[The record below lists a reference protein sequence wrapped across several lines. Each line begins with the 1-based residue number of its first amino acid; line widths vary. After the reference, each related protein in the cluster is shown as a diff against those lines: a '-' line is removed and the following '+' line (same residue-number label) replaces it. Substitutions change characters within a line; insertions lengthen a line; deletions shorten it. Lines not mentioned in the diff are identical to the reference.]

1 MGQTMQANH
10 WLWMR
15 LVNPGVVVVVVEA
28 EVVLVVV
35 VEVIVVEDALVGV
48 VVGVVMTAVGHWNQF
63 HPVF

>member
-1 MGQTMQANH
+1 MGQTMQASH

-15 LVNPGVVVVVVEA
+15 LVNLAVVVVEA

-48 VVGVVMTAVGHWNQF
+48 VVGVGMTVVGH
-63 HPVF
+63 